1 MELQQYLL
9 FLDQLL
15 IRLVQK
21 VFLEIIAILMVV
33 FSTSCIAYIHKRSKD
48 LIPSV
53 IILYTLNFIV
63 SIDISIDSHN
73 PGIAIGALLGA
84 IICTNY
90 FLTSKRVK
98 ILLKRD

>member
-84 IICTNY
+84 IIWTNY